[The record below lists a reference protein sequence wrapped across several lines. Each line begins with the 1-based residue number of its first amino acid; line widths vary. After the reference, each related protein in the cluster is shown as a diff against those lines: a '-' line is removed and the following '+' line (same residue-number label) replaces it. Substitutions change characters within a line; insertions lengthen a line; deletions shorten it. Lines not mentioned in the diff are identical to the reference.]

1 MGTPTWKRITTSR
14 TVKMVREAALMVKKD
29 LRENLIGHA
38 PVIRARL
45 GGFEIHPRRALIR
58 YEINY
63 LSHILIRVARFVDRT
78 TLTVL
83 SSIVQEKPQKATTIL
98 MC

>member
-1 MGTPTWKRITTSR
+1 
-14 TVKMVREAALMVKKD
+14 MVREAALMVKKD

-45 GGFEIHPRRALIR
+45 EGFEIHPRRALVE